1 MNRARPSALRRL
13 QQALF
18 IFPIAVACAPAAT
31 PAPFPLHI
39 TVSTTAGAPVPA
51 ATIQI
56 NGHDAGTT
64 NATGE
69 LRIASS
75 SPEGSVMSLRVVCPA
90 GYESAS
96 DSTSIALRRLA
107 TLDGT
112 SSTPALRQR
121 LICNATEQT
130 SVVLVSSEPNLPL
143 VINGTPQA
151 ITNASGIA
159 HVTLRG
165 KPNTPFELKLDT
177 TPRPDLHPQNPTR
190 TFTLNET
197 ATIFT
202 FQQPLKAE
210 RARIRRAAKKP
221 EPSVPYR
228 ID

>member
-1 MNRARPSALRRL
+1 MNLARPSALRRL

-18 IFPIAVACAPAAT
+18 IFPIAAACAPAAA

-39 TVSTTAGAPVPA
+39 AVSTAAGAPVPA
-51 ATIQI
+51 ATIWI
-56 NGHDAGTT
+56 NDHNAGTT

-69 LRIASS
+69 LHVASS
-75 SPEGSVMSLRVVCPA
+75 SPEGSILSLRVVCPA
-90 GYESAS
+90 GHKSAS
-96 DSTSIALRRLA
+96 EPTSIALRRLA
-107 TLDGT
+107 TLDDT

-121 LICNATEQT
+121 LICNATEQS
-130 SVVLVSSEPNLPL
+130 SVVLVSSEPNLPV
-143 VINGTPQA
+143 VINGAPQA
-151 ITNASGIA
+151 VTNAAGIA
-159 HVTLRG
+159 HVLFQG

-177 TPRPDLHPQNPTR
+177 TSHPELHPQNPSR

-210 RARIRRAAKKP
+210 RARTRRATKKP
-221 EPSVPYR
+221 ERTVPYR